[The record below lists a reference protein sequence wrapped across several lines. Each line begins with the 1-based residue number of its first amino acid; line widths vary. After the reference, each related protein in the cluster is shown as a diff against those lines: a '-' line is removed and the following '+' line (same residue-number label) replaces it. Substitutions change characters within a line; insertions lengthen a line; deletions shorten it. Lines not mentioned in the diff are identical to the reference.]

1 MDLEPGLGM
10 TWYIMVYSNEECGE
24 GAERGSRENDRTRR
38 EVLIRLEKFEKGSQ
52 LRTVTR
58 GFEERSL
65 RTEGI
70 LITVTSSNWLVRV
83 EIQEAIGKQTCC
95 RNSVRY
101 QPGFVLLRCKLWGW
115 LRCQQRSLL
124 IA

>member
-1 MDLEPGLGM
+1 MIVCCNKYGPGTGVRYNLVHNAILGK
-10 TWYIMVYSNEECGE
+10 ECGE

-70 LITVTSSNWLVRV
+70 LITVTSSKR
-83 EIQEAIGKQTCC
+83 
-95 RNSVRY
+95 
-101 QPGFVLLRCKLWGW
+101 
-115 LRCQQRSLL
+115 
-124 IA
+124 